1 MPVQCDRLTMAGPA
15 EYRVRVQGVVERS
28 WVDQS
33 TRMKVSYRNV
43 GRADA
48 VTVLTGDVLDQA
60 ELIGLLNHLYSLG
73 APLVSIQWRPS
84 KVAQVQQP
92 RSGGPGKV
100 GRERTQRKAPRK
112 SGITER

>member
-1 MPVQCDRLTMAGPA
+1 MPVQRDRLTMAGPA

-84 KVAQVQQP
+84 KVARVEQP
-92 RSGGPGKV
+92 RSGGSGKV
-100 GRERTQRKAPRK
+100 VRNRTQRKAPREA
-112 SGITER
+112 SRTER